1 MTTNE
6 REIQPG
12 DQVEVVR
19 FRRVVVKGEFVSSA
33 LYPGNLVA
41 VTCGLFTTY
50 LRPDVWARR
59 SLVCYLAD
67 GRALWT
73 VKAR

>member
-19 FRRVVVKGEFVSSA
+19 FRRVVVKGEFVSA
-33 LYPGNLVA
+33 APYQGNLVA

-50 LRPDVWARR
+50 LRPEVWERR
-59 SLVCYLAD
+59 TLTCFLAD